1 MREGGGGRRRI
12 HEESFNQSAMDKS
25 ESGLEP
31 EFAISLGRELRR
43 IRQGRKESEELIA
56 RRLLLS
62 VSQVKGIERGT
73 HEPFYNPRHY
83 VDAARRYA
91 RSMGIDFDNFEPLP
105 LPEGDVSEPD
115 PVRRGGIGLKVG
127 IAAAAVLGIAGVLAL
142 SGLGSGNKAPESPAS
157 GTVTTSVPI
166 PSATPGESIP
176 PATSSVT
183 TIPNVPS
190 PEIGGQGARGA
201 EMAASAAGA
210 TSASPLQSPSV
221 KVDDRATADRSR
233 LEKSA
238 ADKTAAAKR
247 LADKDTGAKTRAE
260 RSADKAAQKSGPLKV
275 SFSGT
280 TWVQI
285 VWRDGRRETRTYRA
299 RQTLTL
305 NRKDLQAIVIGTPA
319 HAAMTTGGKRIDLA
333 SYRQPGQREA
343 RIVGSRLR
351 SLGG

>member
-1 MREGGGGRRRI
+1 
-12 HEESFNQSAMDKS
+12 MDKS
-25 ESGLEP
+25 ESVLDP
-31 EFAISLGRELRR
+31 EFASSLGRELRR

-62 VSQVKGIERGT
+62 VSQVRGIERGT

-91 RSMGIDFDNFEPLP
+91 RSMGIDFDKFEPLP
-105 LPEGDVSEPD
+105 APEGEPVESD
-115 PVRRGGIGLKVG
+115 PVLRRGLGLKVG
-127 IAAAAVLGIAGVLAL
+127 IAAAAVVGVAGALAL
-142 SGLGSGNKAPESPAS
+142 ASFGSGGKGPEPSAS

-166 PSATPGESIP
+166 QASSAGAATTQSTTTAAAAPTTPAAADVSGKGVQIAQAAAAASGSPPGAMPSAGTQVP
-176 PATSSVT
+176 PA
-183 TIPNVPS
+183 
-190 PEIGGQGARGA
+190 IGEDRTAA
-201 EMAASAAGA
+201 E
-210 TSASPLQSPSV
+210 
-221 KVDDRATADRSR
+221 RNR
-233 LEKSA
+233 LEKPTS
-238 ADKTAAAKR
+238 DKPAAAKR
-247 LADKDTGAKTRAE
+247 AAEKDSGVKARAE
-260 RSADKAAQKSGPLKV
+260 RSADKSAPLKV

-305 NRKDLQAIVIGTPA
+305 NRKELQAIVIGTPA
-319 HAAMTTGGKRIDLA
+319 NASMTTSGKRVDLSA
-333 SYRQPGQREA
+333 YRQPGQREA